1 MNRLIRGAITG
12 SLIGAGIGVAMLWMR
27 RNNQNSMK
35 SAARSRVLIQPH
47 EMRGRAQGTLH
58 MVKDNAMRWTSAVK
72 DGTEAF
78 SRRLAH
84 RIS

>member
-27 RNNQNSMK
+27 RRSPMK
-35 SAARSRVLIQPH
+35 AMAIHPHQMRSQTR
-47 EMRGRAQGTLH
+47 GTLH
-58 MVKDNAMRWTSAVK
+58 MVKNNAMRWTSAVK

>member
-12 SLIGAGIGVAMLWMR
+12 SLIGAGIGVTMLWMR
-27 RNNQNSMK
+27 RRNQSFMK
-35 SAARSRVLIQPH
+35 SAMVQPH
-47 EMRGRAQGTLH
+47 EMRGRTRGTLH
-58 MVKDNAMRWTSAVK
+58 MVKNNAMRWTSAVK
-72 DGTEAF
+72 SGTEAF